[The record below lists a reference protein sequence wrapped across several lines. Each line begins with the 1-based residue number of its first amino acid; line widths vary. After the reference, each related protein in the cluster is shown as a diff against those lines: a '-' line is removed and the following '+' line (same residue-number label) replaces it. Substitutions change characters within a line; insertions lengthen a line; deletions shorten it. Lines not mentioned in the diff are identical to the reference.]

1 MRAKILV
8 KRISTYIMVIALMI
22 AVCVQYASAFSTI
35 DLSSKGD
42 ISITEAFE
50 TKNKTYYLSEIEI
63 KLWRVADVTSGA
75 RFKLTDEFK
84 ESEIKVHNLT
94 SSQWQEAADG
104 LLSYAQK
111 QNISAE
117 QIKTTG
123 TDGTAAFGDLKP
135 GLYLAAPSRTGLIHS
150 GYNVKLEKAMLISV
164 PYQIAVGG
172 EWIYSVP
179 VKAKNEVVFNPGIW
193 PDPQPEPKPEPE
205 PEPEPEEPDEP
216 TNPGKDSDGLPPE
229 RNSDGLPSERDY
241 SYPKTG
247 DVLNVRGY
255 MLALVLSSAGII
267 ALIMASKKKE
277 REER

>member
-8 KRISTYIMVIALMI
+8 KRISTYFMVIALMI

-84 ESEIKVHNLT
+84 ASEIKVRNLT

-104 LLSYAQK
+104 LLSYAQN
-111 QNISAE
+111 QEISAE
-117 QIKTTG
+117 QKKTTG
-123 TDGTAAFGDLKP
+123 TDGTAVFGDITP
-135 GLYLAAPSRTGLIHS
+135 GLYLAAPSNTSLIHS
-150 GYNVKLEKAMLISV
+150 GYYVKLEKAMLISV
-164 PYQIAVGG
+164 PYQTEGDG

-179 VKAKNEVVFNPGIW
+179 VKAKNEVVINPGS
-193 PDPQPEPKPEPE
+193 E

-216 TNPGKDSDGLPPE
+216 TNPGEDSDGLPPEKDSDGLPPE
-229 RNSDGLPSERDY
+229 RNSDGLPPEKDY
-241 SYPKTG
+241 SHPKTG
-247 DVLNVRGY
+247 DVLNAKGY

-267 ALIMASKKKE
+267 ALIAAGKKKE